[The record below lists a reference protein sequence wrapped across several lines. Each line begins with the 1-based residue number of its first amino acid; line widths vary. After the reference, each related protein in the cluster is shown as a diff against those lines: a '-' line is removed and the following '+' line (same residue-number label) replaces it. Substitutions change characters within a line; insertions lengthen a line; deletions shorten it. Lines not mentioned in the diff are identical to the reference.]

1 MPTVLTVS
9 GFSVR
14 ILSSD
19 HRPSHVHVVS
29 GSGKAV
35 FYLNCPGGSPSL
47 RENFGLKRA
56 ELNRVKQELSKAL
69 EHLCAEWRRIHGD
82 F

>member
-19 HRPSHVHVVS
+19 HRPSHVHVVG

-35 FYLNCPGGSPSL
+35 FFLNCPDGPPSL

-56 ELNRVKQELSKAL
+56 ELNRVKQELSKLL

>member
-35 FYLNCPGGSPSL
+35 FLLNCPDGPPSL

-56 ELNRVKQELSKAL
+56 ELNRVKQELNEAL
-69 EHLCAEWRRIHGD
+69 GHLCAEWRRIHGD

>member
-19 HRPSHVHVVS
+19 HRPSHVHVVR

-35 FYLNCPGGSPSL
+35 FFLNCPDGPPSL
-47 RENFGLKRA
+47 RENLGLKRA
-56 ELNRVKQELSKAL
+56 ELNRAKQELSKAIT
-69 EHLCAEWRRIHGD
+69 HLCAEWRRIHGD